1 MVTVRRVL
9 IVCAL
14 YLCVTH
20 IAYAKCP
27 TLPRNLEFGDIGAD
41 VASLHAFLKTQGISG
56 DDGSIFGEK
65 TLDAIR
71 FFQASLTLKESGIVD
86 SATRK
91 KIAELCKTEAE
102 VVIRDTIAVRPS
114 QGIAPLTTQV
124 TLTLGDGSDNT
135 FLIDFGDGSIARASA
150 CKPDGTCKNTL
161 KAKHVFKEPGRY
173 SVRLFR
179 DYGASEITKN
189 TVSGRSAV
197 MQVIVSVEDSK
208 PVIAAD
214 TCKEWF
220 DGCALCT
227 RKSLGSPLV
236 CPKKSCTGKLL
247 PRACKAHFYINKPPI
262 VKVSGP
268 TNIRNGIVRQYDVFA
283 VDPERTQMVY
293 AIDWGDGTTESPPTD
308 FYRTGKFTHRY
319 KDGGT
324 YTITAFAKDGAGDV
338 GQTTLRILVRDARDE
353 LVCDNSYK
361 PICGVIKVCNG
372 DECREQL
379 KTYGNQCLMDKARAD
394 KVYTGICK

>member
-1 MVTVRRVL
+1 MSMVRRAF
-9 IVCAL
+9 IVCVL
-14 YLCVTH
+14 SLCITQT
-20 IAYAKCP
+20 AYAKCP
-27 TLPRNLEFGDIGAD
+27 TIPRDLEFGDIGAD
-41 VASLHAFLKTQGISG
+41 VAGLHDFLKTQGISG
-56 DDGSIFGEK
+56 DDGNIFGEK

-91 KIAELCKTEAE
+91 KIAELCKTEAN

-114 QGIAPLTTQV
+114 KGVAPLTTQI

-150 CKPDGTCKNTL
+150 CHSDGTCKNTL

-179 DYGASEITKN
+179 DYGDSELTKN
-189 TVSGRSAV
+189 AVSGRSAV
-197 MQVIVSVEDSK
+197 MQVIVTVEDPS
-208 PVIAAD
+208 PVIASD

-220 DGCALCT
+220 DGCTLCT
-227 RKSLGSPLV
+227 RKSIGSPLV
-236 CPKKSCTGKLL
+236 CPKKTCSGKLL
-247 PRACKAHFYINKPPI
+247 PRICKAYFYINKLPI
-262 VKVSGP
+262 VKVTGP

-283 VDPERTQMVY
+283 VDPERSQMQY
-293 AIDWGDGTTESPPTD
+293 AIDWGDGTTESPPTN

-324 YTITAFAKDGAGDV
+324 YTITAFAKDAAGDT
-338 GQTTLRILVRDARDE
+338 GQATLKILVRDARDE
-353 LVCDNSYK
+353 LVCDSNYK
-361 PICGVIKVCNG
+361 PVCGVTKVCSG

-379 KTYGNQCLMDKARAD
+379 KTYGNQCLMDKAKAN
-394 KVYTGICK
+394 KLYTGICK